1 MNLFNFFIKKAEETP
16 TEIKG
21 AIETWVVSWNSVY
34 RYVGNSY
41 DVNSNY
47 QSFTTKASAQEYAN
61 ELKMA
66 RKLLGDKDLGVYV
79 EKQTPPTNV

>member
-1 MNLFNFFIKKAEETP
+1 MKLFNFFIKKAEKTP
-16 TEIKG
+16 TELKG
-21 AIETWVVSWNSVY
+21 AIETWVVGWRSVY
-34 RYVGNSY
+34 CYVGDSY
-41 DVNSNY
+41 YTESHF